1 MGHITKN
8 SWVPSV
14 PLRVSAQGVELAALL
29 LGADG
34 RVRGDADMVF
44 EGQPV
49 HPSQAVRHE
58 PAELVLVLH
67 EVEASVERIVI
78 AGTASGGALTT
89 VAPDGAAVASYTV
102 TEAPDATAVA
112 FAEFFRESGG
122 WKFAGVGKGYVSG
135 LAGLVTTY
143 GVEVAEEEPVVAGP
157 VPLTGVVKMPGEAP
171 PVEGVPAAGESVGT
185 PVAGESAATPAAG
198 ESAATPAA
206 AGAVATPAPAGPFP
220 PADRPYELVEG
231 WEFGPVFEPFVA
243 EGLGNDVIALDDR
256 VGDGP
261 VLVELAQEDRGYL
274 GLFTLDRRNK
284 DETAYLF
291 NDLLPDFRGGT
302 FAQVPKGRPLRM
314 RLSAENRWIL
324 RVKPLAAARRLEGTL
339 HGYGPE
345 LLLYLGNGADLRV
358 DFQPSPEDGRGY
370 AGIQSYGVEGR
381 TGGRLPDMDLLL
393 NEIGPLRQTVP
404 VPRGPQLLHLRAEGA
419 WTFTVKELD

>member
-1 MGHITKN
+1 MGHITKS

-14 PLRVSAQGVELAALL
+14 PLRVDAEGVDVAALL

-49 HPSQAVRHE
+49 HPSGAVRYE
-58 PAELVLVLH
+58 AAALVVELSV
-67 EVEASVERIVI
+67 VEAAVERIVV
-78 AGTASGGALTT
+78 AGSAGAGVLSA
-89 VAPDGAAVASYTV
+89 VAPDGDAVASCTV
-102 TEAPDATAVA
+102 TGAPDAAAVV

-122 WKFAGVGKGYVSG
+122 WKFARVGQGYASG
-135 LAGLVTTY
+135 LAGLVTAY
-143 GVEVAEEEPVVAGP
+143 GVEVAEEEPAAAGP
-157 VPLTGVVKMPGEAP
+157 VPLTGVAKVPGQAP
-171 PVEGVPAAGESVGT
+171 STDGASAAGEPVG
-185 PVAGESAATPAAG
+185 TPAAG
-198 ESAATPAA
+198 EPAATPAVS
-206 AGAVATPAPAGPFP
+206 GPVTGPAPAGPFP

-243 EGLGNDVIALDDR
+243 EGFGNDVIALDDR

-261 VLVELAQEDRGYL
+261 VLVEVAQEGRGYL

-284 DETAYLF
+284 DETDYLL
-291 NDLLPDFRGGT
+291 NDLLPEFRGST

-314 RLSAENRWIL
+314 RLDAENRWAL

-358 DFQPSPEDGRGY
+358 DFQGSPEDGRGY

-381 TGGRLPDMDLLL
+381 TGGRLPHMDLLL

-404 VPRGPQLLHLRAEGA
+404 VPRGPQLLHLRAECA
-419 WTFTVKELD
+419 WTFTVRELD

>member
-1 MGHITKN
+1 MGHTTKS

-14 PLRVSAQGVELAALL
+14 TLRVDAERVEQAALL

-49 HPSQAVRHE
+49 HPSGSVRYE
-58 PAELVLVLH
+58 SAALVLALN

-78 AGTASGGALTT
+78 AGSADGGALTAL
-89 VAPDGAAVASYTV
+89 APDGTAVASHTV
-102 TEAPDATAVA
+102 PGTAGVTAVT
-112 FAEFFRESGG
+112 FGEFFRESGG
-122 WKFAGVGKGYVSG
+122 WKFGPLGKGYASG
-135 LAGLVTTY
+135 LAGLVTEF
-143 GVEVAEEEPVVAGP
+143 GVEVAEESPEPGTEPTVAGP
-157 VPLTGVVKMPGEAP
+157 VPLTGVVK
-171 PVEGVPAAGESVGT
+171 VPAQA
-185 PVAGESAATPAAG
+185 PSAEGSRPAEPMA
-198 ESAATPAA
+198 
-206 AGAVATPAPAGPFP
+206 PAPAPVPAPAPAPTGPFP

-243 EGLGNDVIALDDR
+243 EGFGNDVIALDDR

-261 VLVELAQEDRGYL
+261 VLVELAQEGRGYL
-274 GLFTLDRRNK
+274 GLFALDRRNK
-284 DETAYLF
+284 DESPFLF
-291 NDLLPDFRGGT
+291 NDLLPDFRGST

-314 RLSAENRWIL
+314 RLAAENRWIL
-324 RVKPLAAARRLEGTL
+324 RVKPLAAARRLEGTM

-345 LLLYLGNGADLRV
+345 LLLYLGAGADLRV
-358 DFQPSPEDGRGY
+358 DFQGSPEDGRGY
-370 AGIQSYGVEGR
+370 AGIQGYEVGGR

-393 NEIGPLRQTVP
+393 NEIGPLRQTIP

-419 WTFTVKELD
+419 WTFTVRELD